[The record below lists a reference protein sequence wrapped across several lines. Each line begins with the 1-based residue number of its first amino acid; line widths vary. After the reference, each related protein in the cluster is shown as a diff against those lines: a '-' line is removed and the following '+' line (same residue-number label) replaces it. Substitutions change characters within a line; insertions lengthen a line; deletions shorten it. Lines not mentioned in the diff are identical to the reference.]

1 MSELLKDCHLAIN
14 AGDLEF
20 AGTLLLEAMTEKP
33 DDIEGWLLLCRFL
46 IDSGKAAFAYPIA
59 MQMVRKQRS
68 WRTLMILGAV
78 QQHLQ
83 EPKKAVH
90 TLKDALAIFPKNSP
104 KENYAM
110 IYRLLGN
117 ACVINYDFDEA
128 EKYSKLSLDIESHH
142 QAHTT
147 YAYAK
152 LHQRNYK
159 EGFYHYQFGLGHQPF
174 RAKHDYGLPEW
185 KGQKDAKLLV
195 YGEQGLGDQIAF
207 MSCCPLEPEQLICE
221 PKLQD
226 LFKKSFPSTKVYP
239 TQYVKEFTY
248 PVTATHQ
255 TSMAT
260 MMRWAEIKRRDG
272 YMKVNPDKKIMW
284 KGLLDSISNRPKIGI
299 AWTGGRLGSDGWR
312 TRALSLRE
320 LSPLFSLDC
329 SFVSLQY
336 RDDESEVSEF
346 NKQTGI
352 KIHRFPYGSQSKNL
366 EDVAALIDNLD
377 AILCVPTTVYHLA
390 GALDKKAFVIVHSTP
405 HWHEGLKGDS
415 PYWKSVEFVRR
426 QEIGVKKAV
435 NTAVSKLEKYL
446 KEKSCESTL
455 ESIPDNQLHTTSYN
469 GQLQEEQA
477 SL

>member
-1 MSELLKDCHLAIN
+1 
-14 AGDLEF
+14 
-20 AGTLLLEAMTEKP
+20 
-33 DDIEGWLLLCRFL
+33 
-46 IDSGKAAFAYPIA
+46 
-59 MQMVRKQRS
+59 
-68 WRTLMILGAV
+68 
-78 QQHLQ
+78 
-83 EPKKAVH
+83 
-90 TLKDALAIFPKNSP
+90 
-104 KENYAM
+104 
-110 IYRLLGN
+110 
-117 ACVINYDFDEA
+117 
-128 EKYSKLSLDIESHH
+128 
-142 QAHTT
+142 
-147 YAYAK
+147 
-152 LHQRNYK
+152 
-159 EGFYHYQFGLGHQPF
+159 
-174 RAKHDYGLPEW
+174 
-185 KGQKDAKLLV
+185 
-195 YGEQGLGDQIAF
+195 
-207 MSCCPLEPEQLICE
+207 
-221 PKLQD
+221 
-226 LFKKSFPSTKVYP
+226 
-239 TQYVKEFTY
+239 
-248 PVTATHQ
+248 
-255 TSMAT
+255 
-260 MMRWAEIKRRDG
+260 
-272 YMKVNPDKKIMW
+272 MW

-390 GALDKKAFVIVHSTP
+390 GALDKKAFVIVNSTP